1 MEMDDKIIVNVN
13 DKSLGLNDLKV
24 NDECKVRYGS
34 RGIVIEQN
42 GDIAIFNKRSK
53 NEYKLPGGGIE
64 EGENPMEAFMREIME
79 ETGCEIEIID
89 YLGLAVEEKG
99 QTNFKQISYVFVA
112 KVLNNT
118 NGLHLTEKEKDE
130 DAIVMWVSLR
140 EALELVNGC
149 INNLVGSKYDDLYRS
164 LFMVKRDSEI
174 LNYYKEIYLKEN
186 KDSLKQGIK

>member
-118 NGLHLTEKEKDE
+118 KGLHLTEKEKDE
-130 DAIVMWVSLR
+130 DAVVMWVSLR

-149 INNLVGSKYDDLYRS
+149 IDNLVGSKYDDLYRS

-186 KDSLKQGIK
+186 KESLKQGIK

>member
-1 MEMDDKIIVNVN
+1 MEIDDKIIVNVN

-149 INNLVGSKYDDLYRS
+149 INNLFGSKYDDLYRS

>member
-1 MEMDDKIIVNVN
+1 MKIDDKIIVNVN

-118 NGLHLTEKEKDE
+118 KGLHLTEKEKDE
-130 DAIVMWVSLR
+130 DAVVMWVSLR
-140 EALELVNGC
+140 EAVELVNGC

>member
-99 QTNFKQISYVFVA
+99 QTNFKQIS
-112 KVLNNT
+112 L
-118 NGLHLTEKEKDE
+118 
-130 DAIVMWVSLR
+130 
-140 EALELVNGC
+140 
-149 INNLVGSKYDDLYRS
+149 
-164 LFMVKRDSEI
+164 
-174 LNYYKEIYLKEN
+174 
-186 KDSLKQGIK
+186 IKLLI

>member
-118 NGLHLTEKEKDE
+118 KGLHLTEKEKDE

>member
-1 MEMDDKIIVNVN
+1 MKMDDKIIVNVN

-118 NGLHLTEKEKDE
+118 KGLHLTEKEKDE
-130 DAIVMWVSLR
+130 DAVVMWVSLR

-149 INNLVGSKYDDLYRS
+149 IDNLVGSKYDDLYRS

-186 KDSLKQGIK
+186 KESLKQGIK